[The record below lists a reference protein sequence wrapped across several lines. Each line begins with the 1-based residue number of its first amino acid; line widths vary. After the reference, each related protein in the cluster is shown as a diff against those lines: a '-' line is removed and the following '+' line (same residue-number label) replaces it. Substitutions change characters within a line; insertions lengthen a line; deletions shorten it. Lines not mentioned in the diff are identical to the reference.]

1 MTRKELKQKIK
12 EEQKQLAQKIKR
24 CRPLRKPHLYQEAS
38 LEMQQ
43 QCRSWTASQLSWEYR
58 HRHII
63 YCNMFNGT
71 PYEKIERIT
80 RDDNSPSS
88 RLLEKYKNE
97 WENIL
102 DEEIIR
108 DCA

>member
-12 EEQKQLAQKIKR
+12 EEQKSLAQKIKK
-24 CRPLRKPHLYQEAS
+24 CRPLRKPHVYEAAS

-43 QCRSWTASQLSWEYR
+43 QCRSWSREQFSWEYR

-63 YCNMFNGT
+63 YCNMFNNT
-71 PYEKIERIT
+71 PYGVIEQP
-80 RDDNSPSS
+80 RDNNRPSS

-97 WENIL
+97 WEGML
-102 DEEIIR
+102 DEETVR